1 MADLSGGWLILG
13 WCYGFEI
20 WDGVDGFEIC
30 GCVDLSGCLLF
41 FLKVTLVDVGLYR
54 WWLVDVVTIGGHC
67 CDSGGC
73 AIVVNGDDMEEI
85 IYYFN
90 V

>member
-1 MADLSGGWLILG
+1 MDLRFGMVSMGLRFVVVSISL
-13 WCYGFEI
+13 
-20 WDGVDGFEIC
+20 V
-30 GCVDLSGCLLF
+30 VF
-41 FLKVTLVDVGLYR
+41 FFFFVKVTLVDVGLYR